1 MRYTRTD
8 RARDD
13 DRGPALAAFLLGAV
27 MVLTLAA
34 VAPGQAT
41 APAPTPN
48 TTYAV
53 GKGAKITGIIV
64 SRDGEQFTV
73 RDDNTRLITLVT
85 IVKATRVFSP
95 TGPFHLDKKNQ
106 SANTLIAGL
115 PVTVYGS
122 GGPDGNL
129 IADRVAFRQSGLKVA
144 SQINAGEVDLK
155 TRQQEIANHARQNTR
170 DLDRATA
177 RAREVKDSLDETLN
191 ALNKRINELDSYD
204 TKASASVNFASGSA
218 ALDTR
223 AKDALKD
230 LVAQGRNMGL
240 KAFTVEIT
248 GYADATGSA
257 ALNER
262 LSQSRA
268 DAVAAYL
275 AEVSSVPVR
284 RIASPVG
291 LSTARPV
298 ATNGTVAG
306 RAENRRV
313 EVKVLVN
320 RGVARQ

>member
-8 RARDD
+8 TVRDD
-13 DRGPALAAFLLGAV
+13 GRGRALAASLLGVV
-27 MVLTLAA
+27 MALTLAA
-34 VAPGQAT
+34 AAHGQAT
-41 APAPTPN
+41 APPPQPN

-64 SRDGEQFTV
+64 SRDGDQFTV
-73 RDDNTRLITLVT
+73 RDDATNLITRVT
-85 IVKATRVFSP
+85 IVSGTRVFSP

-106 SANTLIAGL
+106 SASTLIAGL

-129 IADRVAFRQSGLKVA
+129 IADRIAFRQSGLKVA

-155 TRQQEIANHARQNTR
+155 TRQQEIAEHAARNTQ

-177 RAREVKDSLDETLN
+177 RAREVKDSLDASLN
-191 ALNKRINELDSYD
+191 ALNKRINEMDSYD
-204 TKASASVNFASGSA
+204 TKASATVNFASGSA
-218 ALDTR
+218 ALDQR
-223 AKDALKD
+223 AQEALNG
-230 LVAQGRNMGL
+230 LISQGRSMGL
-240 KAFTVEIT
+240 KSFTVEIV

-257 ALNER
+257 TLNER
-262 LSQSRA
+262 LSQRRA

-275 AEVSSVPVR
+275 AANSAVPVR
-284 RIASPVG
+284 RIGNTVG
-291 LSTARPV
+291 LSTSRPV
-298 ATNGTVAG
+298 ASNDTPQG

-320 RGVARQ
+320 RGLGPQ